1 MKILLVDDDTEIV
14 QLISRRLK
22 QDNYVV
28 EVATDGQY
36 AVDLAET
43 STYGLI
49 LLDLMLPKLNGIE
62 VCEALRNTG
71 DATPVLMLT
80 GEDGT
85 STKVMGLD
93 AGADDYLVKPF
104 ELDELTARVRALLRR
119 NSAMASTLLSYG
131 PLQFDPSS
139 QSLSCFENQLRLRPK
154 ELAILELLLRYP
166 TQVFSTDVILERLWD
181 LAECPG
187 KATVKAHIRSLRKRL
202 AEAGVQDVIETLY
215 GRGYRLN
222 TLFLKTCD
230 RVASPQPAAEPT
242 STNQTVI
249 EDTWEQVQSMIW
261 HRFTRLETLVNDQ
274 LLPVAGEQAESRHDE
289 TCKAAVAISHQLKGT
304 LGSFGFQTAALQA
317 KHIEALLSVSA
328 LQDKVAVALL
338 QQQIATLKQLLQ
350 QHITTHGLPLA
361 GLPSLEPAR
370 VLVAA
375 RDRPWA
381 ETLMHHGQDGPFQ
394 IEVCSPLTINDHL
407 LDHTPDVILLELS
420 QSERALDLSL
430 LDVLASNYGEQVPIL
445 VALESL
451 CPDEQLVIIHHGA
464 SAVVVKSWATKT
476 LLAIIT
482 EYIPLASS
490 IIPSPIHH

>member
-36 AVDLAET
+36 AVDLAQA

-62 VCEALRNTG
+62 VCETLRNTG
-71 DATPVLMLT
+71 DDTPVLMLT

-85 STKVMGLD
+85 STKVTGLD

-119 NSAMASTLLSYG
+119 NSATASTLLSYG
-131 PLQFDPSS
+131 PLQFDPSN
-139 QSLSCFENQLRLRPK
+139 QILSCFENQLLLRPK

-166 TQVFSTDVILERLWD
+166 TRVFSTDVMLDRLWD

-187 KATVKAHIRSLRKRL
+187 KATVKAHIGSLRKRL
-202 AEAGVQDVIETLY
+202 AQAGAKDVIETVY

-222 TLFLKTCD
+222 PLFLKNCD
-230 RVASPQPAAEPT
+230 RAAAPQPAAEPT
-242 STNQTVI
+242 STTQTVI
-249 EDTWEQVQSMIW
+249 EDTWEQVQSMAW
-261 HRFTRLETLVNDQ
+261 HRFTRLETLMNDQ
-274 LLPVAGEQAESRHDE
+274 LPVAGEQPESRHE
-289 TCKAAVAISHQLKGT
+289 TCKAAVAIAHQLKGT
-304 LGSFGFQTAALQA
+304 LGSFGFQTASLQA
-317 KHIEALLSVSA
+317 KHIEALLSTNS
-328 LQDKVAVALL
+328 LQDNVAVALL

-350 QHITTHGLPLA
+350 QHITAPGLPLA
-361 GLPSLEPAR
+361 GLPSLDPAR

-394 IEVCSPLTINDHL
+394 IEACSPLTINDHL
-407 LDHTPDVILLELS
+407 LEHTPDVILLELS

-451 CPDEQLVIIHHGA
+451 CPDEQLVVIHHGA

-476 LLAIIT
+476 LLAMIT
-482 EYIPLASS
+482 EYIPLA
-490 IIPSPIHH
+490 PSVTAGIN